1 MAQFTRNAGG
11 IAVSMDF
18 YLDRKAQRDLRAKL
32 DQVPSLVEDLSITI
46 TRQARVAPRNS
57 MKLHR
62 HKPESKV
69 PFHIAAADAAD
80 DLHNTLVAWVRFTCT
95 NRQVRY
101 TSREDTLTLARWL
114 DRNIIG
120 LALCE
125 GSETAYADIAYRID
139 ECRRQVDLPEDNSI
153 IDIDRTRMAHA
164 NLQIV
169 TAGQVDKI
177 AFKLGALAEGL
188 NKRRVETLDKG
199 GRLKPCAIDE
209 GVKFYRLGDV
219 LDAHHRHARRT
230 PRNVAGRK
238 VG

>member
-1 MAQFTRNAGG
+1 
-11 IAVSMDF
+11 MDF

-32 DQVPSLVEDLSITI
+32 DQVPSLVEDLAVTI

-80 DLHNTLVAWVRFTCT
+80 DLHNTLVAWVRFTCE
-95 NRQVRY
+95 NRQVHY

-114 DRNIIG
+114 NRNIIG
-120 LALCE
+120 LALCK
-125 GSETAYADIAYRID
+125 GSETAYEDIAYRID
-139 ECRRQVDLPEDNSI
+139 EARRQVDLPEDAI
-153 IDIDRTRMAHA
+153 LDIDKSRMAHA

-169 TAGQVDKI
+169 TAGQIDKI
-177 AFKLGALAEGL
+177 AFKLGPLAEGL

-199 GRLKPCAIDE
+199 GRLKPCAID
-209 GVKFYRLGDV
+209 GDTKFYKLGEV
-219 LDAHHRHARRT
+219 LDAHHRHASRR
-230 PRNVAGRK
+230 RKIAGRT

>member
-1 MAQFTRNAGG
+1 MS
-11 IAVSMDF
+11 IDF

-32 DQVPSLVEDLSITI
+32 DQIPSLVEDLAITI

-80 DLHNTLVAWVRFTCT
+80 ALQDTLITWVRFTCE
-95 NRQVRY
+95 NRQVHY
-101 TSREDTLTLARWL
+101 TSREDTTTLARWL
-114 DRNIIG
+114 TRNIIG
-120 LALCE
+120 LALCP
-125 GSETAYADIAYRID
+125 GSETAYEDIAYRID
-139 ECRRQVDLPEDNSI
+139 EARRQVDLPEDAI
-153 IDIDRTRMAHA
+153 IDIDRSRMAHA

-169 TAGQVDKI
+169 TAGQIDKI

-199 GRLKPCAIDE
+199 GRLKPCAID
-209 GVKFYRLGDV
+209 GDVKFYRLGDV

-230 PRNVAGRK
+230 SRKLAGRK
-238 VG
+238 AG